1 MAQGI
6 SVRWLRKSFGRFKLD
21 GVAAEMPRGYV
32 TAVIGSNGAG
42 KTSLLKCI
50 TGSYVPDSGVIE
62 FGIPRRYGRMGVM
75 FDECPY
81 PPTMRVSALSKTM
94 SKVFDDWDP
103 DEFARLCKGYG
114 IEPSSKVG
122 SLSRGRRMCL
132 QAAVMFS
139 HGTDYLVLD
148 EPTSGM
154 DPEAREEFLAVLRDY
169 VSDDE
174 HTVVISSHM
183 TSDLEKIA
191 DQVVLMMDGRVVLC
205 EDRISL
211 MEDYGLVRAADSE
224 RVPEEFVIGSSEGGF
239 GRTVLVKGRKRL
251 SETIP
256 DIEIGDASLEDIVV
270 YHMRGRG
277 A

>member
-21 GVAAEMPRGYV
+21 GVSAEMPRGYV
-32 TAVIGSNGAG
+32 TAVIGNNGAG

-62 FGIPRRYGRMGVM
+62 FGVPRRYGRMGVM

-94 SKVFDDWDP
+94 SRVFDDWDP
-103 DEFARLCKGYG
+103 DKFAKLCKAYG
-114 IEPSSKVG
+114 IDFSSKVG
-122 SLSRGRRMCL
+122 SLSRGRRMSL
-132 QAAVMFS
+132 QAAVMLS
-139 HGTDYLVLD
+139 HETDYLVLD

-154 DPEAREEFLAVLRDY
+154 DPEAREEFLEVLREY

-191 DQVVLMMDGRVVLC
+191 DQVVLMIDGKVVLC

-224 RVPEEFVIGSSEGGF
+224 RIPKECMIGESEGGL
-239 GRTVLVKGRKRL
+239 GKAVMVKDRKRL

-256 DIEIGDASLEDIVV
+256 DVEMYDASLEDIVV

-277 A
+277 R